1 MNIEK
6 EIKEARQMVRSA
18 VETEYNAK
26 IKDLK
31 KENEAMREWLVAI
44 HKQQGWSDLG
54 EFLKQLKNSKLSS
67 LAPFI

>member
-6 EIKEARQMVRSA
+6 EIKEARRMVRSA
-18 VETEYNAK
+18 VEIEYNAK
-26 IKDLK
+26 MENLK
-31 KENEAMREWLVAI
+31 KENEAMHEWLTAI

-54 EFLKQLKNSKLSS
+54 EFLKQLKKPKLSS